1 MPVADPCL
9 FRRRARVSA
18 PAAAGLAGLLA
29 LELVLPGTAWAQA
42 EDACRQNRDLAA
54 KVEACTGLL
63 TALDGSI
70 GPNAWA
76 LVERAN
82 GWCRSG
88 DVEAAVEDIW
98 AWFEHDRAAIGLM
111 QAELAAL
118 GFYAG
123 PISGSYATGLD
134 AAVIAW
140 TEAGCPEAQ

>member
-1 MPVADPCL
+1 MPDADPCL
-9 FRRRARVSA
+9 FRRCGRAAASAARV
-18 PAAAGLAGLLA
+18 AALLA
-29 LELVLPGTAWAQA
+29 LGLALPGTAQAQA
-42 EDACRQNRDLAA
+42 EDGCRQNHDLVA

-82 GWCRSG
+82 GWCWSG
-88 DVEAAVEDIW
+88 DAEAAVEDIW
-98 AWFEHDRAAIGLM
+98 AWFDEDRAAIGLM
-111 QAELAAL
+111 QAKLAAL
-118 GFYAG
+118 GLYAG

-140 TEAGCPEAQ
+140 AEAGCREAQ